1 MVTVALHGPD
11 HQLGTPWIAPERTP
25 GWSCSCMKG
34 SARFRCG
41 GDWPQRLCN
50 AIGRRGWA
58 YARDG
63 YGRSTRPD
71 VSTAAD
77 HVQQGDS
84 ARQRVF
90 SVNCR
95 YWRDGPPPDVY
106 L

>member
-1 MVTVALHGPD
+1 MDRAGTNARLIVFLHEG
-11 HQLGTPWIAPERTP
+11 L
-25 GWSCSCMKG
+25 CSISMW
-34 SARFRCG
+34 

-95 YWRDGPPPDVY
+95 Y
-106 L
+106 